1 MSDIDNSNFDRNTKL
16 DPATLNAKFNDV
28 TVATSFALNGD
39 NIRNSGVDVY
49 NLDTTNTDGKSGTV
63 LKWAQMATIGTAGPG
78 LTVNFESGATGLN
91 GVSVGSDMTVNPAG
105 TPAGVQ
111 LKTGDILRVYWTVTV
126 EKEWTTPKDD
136 VQYEFWALWLQWH
149 LSSFGAG
156 AFAAV
161 PGQGNYNTNLTFG
174 YGNQPQDN
182 YAASFIQHAAI
193 ISDNQ
198 AIANTAPTDAA
209 FFGIAP
215 LTGQSFING
224 DIDHKITVSGC
235 YHYVV
240 DAVYNNLYLEGLRVV
255 AGGML
260 QPYYDAA
267 SNKNYFIVDNVQTS
281 TPVLKVFDATIS
293 MLLMEPD

>member
-111 LKTGDILRVYWTVTV
+111 LKTGDILRVYWTVDV
-126 EKEWTTPKDD
+126 DKAWTAANKD

-156 AFAAV
+156 AFGVV
-161 PGQGNYNTNLTFG
+161 PKQGNYNTNLTFG
-174 YGNQPQDN
+174 YGNQPEDN
-182 YAASFIQHAAI
+182 YAASFIQHASI
-193 ISDNQ
+193 ISNNTSV
-198 AIANTAPTDAA
+198 ANNAPTDAVLA
-209 FFGIAP
+209 VNSESYIG
-215 LTGQSFING
+215 G
-224 DIDHKITVSGC
+224 DIGVRTTVSGC

-240 DAVYNNLYLEGLRVV
+240 EAPYNNLYLEALRVV
-255 AGGML
+255 VGGML
-260 QPYYDAA
+260 QPYYDVGT
-267 SNKNYFIVDNVQTS
+267 NKNYFIVDPTQPS
-281 TPVLKVFDATIS
+281 TPVLKVYDATIS